1 MAYEV
6 PLVGPDSGL
15 GWRSDHQDVVTS
27 AYIIL
32 AIEIQKFPLIRK
44 AHRIGMRMCW
54 ITTMMTCSHCP
65 GSIYGEQECSRKQQ
79 NNI

>member
-15 GWRSDHQDVVTS
+15 GWRPDLQDVVTS

-32 AIEIQKFPLIRK
+32 AIEIQKFPLIKK
-44 AHRIGMRMCW
+44 AHRIVCIQWLLIMSQPDL
-54 ITTMMTCSHCP
+54 CSHIVAI
-65 GSIYGEQECSRKQQ
+65 SLVRD
-79 NNI
+79 N